1 MFTKLFF
8 AILFSMIIL
17 FLGKQFDR
25 PVKNNSND
33 QIHHL
38 STLFPIPDSVD
49 VILRVAC
56 YDCHSNNTRYPWYA
70 EIQPIGLWLDEH
82 IRYGKKDL
90 NFSEFA
96 SYRPRKQFHKME
108 EIEEMV
114 REGNMPLPSYLI
126 AHKDAVFSEDQKQT
140 LYGWTK
146 SVRDSMKKIHHP
158 DSLRARRR

>member
-1 MFTKLFF
+1 MVKRLFLTVVLSVT
-8 AILFSMIIL
+8 IV

-25 PVKNNSND
+25 PTKNNSND
-33 QIHHL
+33 QTYHL

-49 VILRVAC
+49 AILKVAC

-70 EIQPIGLWLDEH
+70 QIQPIGLWLDEH
-82 IRYGKKDL
+82 IRYGKKDM

-114 REGNMPLPSYLI
+114 REGDMPLPSYLI
-126 AHKDAVFSEDQKQT
+126 VHKDAVLSEEQKEM
-140 LYGWTK
+140 LYTWTN

-158 DSLRARRR
+158 DSLRARR